1 MGVKV
6 TADNLDQETFKNS
19 LCIAIRSKV
28 LFPDFLNI
36 ADLSYFETKKKQL
49 ENMKYLK
56 MVPFK

>member
-36 ADLSYFETKKKQL
+36 ADLSYFETKKTAR
-49 ENMKYLK
+49 KYEILK
-56 MVPFK
+56 NGAL